1 MKKAIMIL
9 GLISAVTLA
18 SSCSKD
24 KESERFKLLTDHL
37 WQSDELLVDGVDASG
52 VGQAL
57 AMFVGDAEFKKDGTG
72 SFGPYAGSW
81 YFSNNETNITI
92 TTETLPVP
100 LTATI
105 TELTSQTFRISTSF
119 PITGD
124 PLAPNTIVIAFKAKP

>member
-1 MKKAIMIL
+1 MKRALFFYIVAALLIL
-9 GLISAVTLA
+9 SPG
-18 SSCSKD
+18 CSKD
-24 KESERFKLLTDHL
+24 KESERFKLLTGHL

-57 AMFVGDAEFKKDGTG
+57 AMFVGDAEFRKDGTG
-72 SFGPYAGSW
+72 SFGPYSGSW

-105 TELTSQTFRISTSF
+105 TELTSQRFKISTSF

-124 PLAPNTIVIAFKAKP
+124 PMAPNTIVIAFKAKP